1 MNQKQF
7 DEINRKI
14 KQTQQSLDE
23 LVHTVKAHAES
34 HDIDT
39 NANPNASMHSGGYPI
54 SSMSKHY
61 K

>member
-23 LVHTVKAHAES
+23 LVHTVKAFAES
-34 HDIDT
+34 HDVDT
-39 NANPNASMHSGGYPI
+39 NANPNASMHSGYPI

-61 K
+61 L